1 LSASNPMYIEMA
13 LKFTEHFLWIASAMD
28 AVGENEDEMWD
39 EEDGFFYDIL
49 RLPNGHATRL
59 KLRSMVGLLPLC
71 ATTVI
76 ENQYLEEFP
85 ETVKRVNDFLDRHP
99 ELCEN
104 ITSLREKGVNGRR
117 ILTLL
122 NEGKLRR
129 VLHRMLDPKE
139 FLSDYGIRSISKAYE
154 GKPFVFEYAGGKV
167 RWSIFQQN
175 RIQGCSAANSNWC
188 GPIWM
193 PVNGLIL
200 RALYQ
205 SYQFYGDDFKV
216 ECPHRF
222 GKFDDVVRGC
232 ARDQSTADP
241 YLPSR

>member
-1 LSASNPMYIEMA
+1 MYIEMA

-85 ETVKRVNDFLDRHP
+85 ETVKRVNDFQDRHP

-104 ITSLREKGVNGRR
+104 ITSLREKGVN
-117 ILTLL
+117 
-122 NEGKLRR
+122 
-129 VLHRMLDPKE
+129 D
-139 FLSDYGIRSISKAYE
+139 
-154 GKPFVFEYAGGKV
+154 
-167 RWSIFQQN
+167 
-175 RIQGCSAANSNWC
+175 AA
-188 GPIWM
+188 
-193 PVNGLIL
+193 
-200 RALYQ
+200 
-205 SYQFYGDDFKV
+205 F
-216 ECPHRF
+216 
-222 GKFDDVVRGC
+222 
-232 ARDQSTADP
+232 
-241 YLPSR
+241 